1 MKEKSIIQQN
11 LKKIIGVIVVSVFAI
26 ITIYTVFQ
34 GSGISLNELTA
45 SLKEASWEGILLA
58 SVSMLGFIYF
68 EGEALRVLVRHMG
81 YPAKRSH
88 GFVYS
93 AADVY
98 FSAITPSASGGQP
111 ASAYFMLKDGIAGT
125 AVMAALLLNLIM
137 YTLAIL
143 TIGLVDI
150 LIFPEVFLNFSIGC
164 RVLIV
169 AGGLALAGL
178 GIIFYL
184 LLRRQALIESV
195 GTFFVRILRMIH
207 CGRLADKLEKK
218 LEVSIEKYSSLV
230 DVIFDGK
237 RMLWKVYIL
246 NLLQRL
252 SQIIVTLF
260 SFAALHG
267 DLRKLPQLLAT
278 QIYVVMGSNCVPIP
292 GGMGVTDYL
301 MLKGYQ
307 QLMSREAAFQLEM
320 LSRGLSFYVCIFVS
334 LTAVL
339 IGYVTIKRKKKLEN
353 ENDRIFY
360 DYTVILT
367 YLSLMSGTIGIML
380 CLNGMGHP
388 YLGMFFLLFSGLC
401 DTFDGKVARSKKDR
415 TTQMKKFGIQIDS
428 LSDLIAFGMLPACIG
443 IAMLRYTMCIPD
455 LSGVTRYLL
464 THYTLQTQIVLSLIA
479 VLYVLA
485 AMIRLA
491 YFNVMEEEDQNRDE
505 TGAKIYTGLPV
516 TSAALIFPAVLLI
529 HMLIRADLTFLYFGV
544 MLITGGLFIS
554 KIQIKKPQNKGIA
567 TMIFFGAVECVV
579 LIFALKFLKK

>member
-1 MKEKSIIQQN
+1 M
-11 LKKIIGVIVVSVFAI
+11 IG
-26 ITIYTVFQ
+26 
-34 GSGISLNELTA
+34 
-45 SLKEASWEGILLA
+45 
-58 SVSMLGFIYF
+58 
-68 EGEALRVLVRHMG
+68 
-81 YPAKRSH
+81 
-88 GFVYS
+88 
-93 AADVY
+93 
-98 FSAITPSASGGQP
+98 
-111 ASAYFMLKDGIAGT
+111 
-125 AVMAALLLNLIM
+125 
-137 YTLAIL
+137 
-143 TIGLVDI
+143 
-150 LIFPEVFLNFSIGC
+150 
-164 RVLIV
+164 
-169 AGGLALAGL
+169 
-178 GIIFYL
+178 
-184 LLRRQALIESV
+184 
-195 GTFFVRILRMIH
+195 
-207 CGRLADKLEKK
+207 
-218 LEVSIEKYSSLV
+218 
-230 DVIFDGK
+230 
-237 RMLWKVYIL
+237 
-246 NLLQRL
+246 
-252 SQIIVTLF
+252 
-260 SFAALHG
+260 
-267 DLRKLPQLLAT
+267 
-278 QIYVVMGSNCVPIP
+278 
-292 GGMGVTDYL
+292 
-301 MLKGYQ
+301 
-307 QLMSREAAFQLEM
+307 
-320 LSRGLSFYVCIFVS
+320 
-334 LTAVL
+334 
-339 IGYVTIKRKKKLEN
+339 
-353 ENDRIFY
+353 FY

-401 DTFDGKVARSKKDR
+401 DPFDGKVARSKKDR

>member
-1 MKEKSIIQQN
+1 M
-11 LKKIIGVIVVSVFAI
+11 IG
-26 ITIYTVFQ
+26 
-34 GSGISLNELTA
+34 
-45 SLKEASWEGILLA
+45 
-58 SVSMLGFIYF
+58 
-68 EGEALRVLVRHMG
+68 
-81 YPAKRSH
+81 
-88 GFVYS
+88 
-93 AADVY
+93 
-98 FSAITPSASGGQP
+98 
-111 ASAYFMLKDGIAGT
+111 
-125 AVMAALLLNLIM
+125 
-137 YTLAIL
+137 
-143 TIGLVDI
+143 
-150 LIFPEVFLNFSIGC
+150 
-164 RVLIV
+164 
-169 AGGLALAGL
+169 
-178 GIIFYL
+178 
-184 LLRRQALIESV
+184 
-195 GTFFVRILRMIH
+195 
-207 CGRLADKLEKK
+207 
-218 LEVSIEKYSSLV
+218 
-230 DVIFDGK
+230 
-237 RMLWKVYIL
+237 
-246 NLLQRL
+246 
-252 SQIIVTLF
+252 
-260 SFAALHG
+260 
-267 DLRKLPQLLAT
+267 
-278 QIYVVMGSNCVPIP
+278 
-292 GGMGVTDYL
+292 
-301 MLKGYQ
+301 
-307 QLMSREAAFQLEM
+307 
-320 LSRGLSFYVCIFVS
+320 
-334 LTAVL
+334 
-339 IGYVTIKRKKKLEN
+339 
-353 ENDRIFY
+353 FY

-401 DTFDGKVARSKKDR
+401 DTSDGKVARSKKDR

>member
-1 MKEKSIIQQN
+1 M
-11 LKKIIGVIVVSVFAI
+11 IG
-26 ITIYTVFQ
+26 
-34 GSGISLNELTA
+34 
-45 SLKEASWEGILLA
+45 
-58 SVSMLGFIYF
+58 
-68 EGEALRVLVRHMG
+68 
-81 YPAKRSH
+81 
-88 GFVYS
+88 
-93 AADVY
+93 
-98 FSAITPSASGGQP
+98 
-111 ASAYFMLKDGIAGT
+111 
-125 AVMAALLLNLIM
+125 
-137 YTLAIL
+137 
-143 TIGLVDI
+143 
-150 LIFPEVFLNFSIGC
+150 
-164 RVLIV
+164 
-169 AGGLALAGL
+169 
-178 GIIFYL
+178 
-184 LLRRQALIESV
+184 
-195 GTFFVRILRMIH
+195 
-207 CGRLADKLEKK
+207 
-218 LEVSIEKYSSLV
+218 
-230 DVIFDGK
+230 
-237 RMLWKVYIL
+237 
-246 NLLQRL
+246 
-252 SQIIVTLF
+252 
-260 SFAALHG
+260 
-267 DLRKLPQLLAT
+267 
-278 QIYVVMGSNCVPIP
+278 
-292 GGMGVTDYL
+292 
-301 MLKGYQ
+301 
-307 QLMSREAAFQLEM
+307 
-320 LSRGLSFYVCIFVS
+320 
-334 LTAVL
+334 
-339 IGYVTIKRKKKLEN
+339 
-353 ENDRIFY
+353 FY

-479 VLYVLA
+479 